1 MRPAGWETLALSQF
15 IGQDW
20 ELTNNVGSAIGLAGA
35 AILKTFLRL
44 INFPL
49 SCDAGLGVP
58 AACLPTF
65 FDAVDLH
72 MQRLEDDII
81 YHVNQEFSTKIHAK

>member
-35 AILKTFLRL
+35 AILKKTL
-44 INFPL
+44 
-49 SCDAGLGVP
+49 VP
-58 AACLPTF
+58 
-65 FDAVDLH
+65 
-72 MQRLEDDII
+72 DD
-81 YHVNQEFSTKIHAK
+81 NTLCRKQ